1 MLPVCND
8 HRIMMQYCFGRRGG
22 GAIRLP
28 LQGQKKMKMKYK
40 GKEKVK
46 VSKTLSLIVGMNMSD
61 T

>member
-22 GAIRLP
+22 AIRLT

>member
-22 GAIRLP
+22 GAIRLT

-40 GKEKVK
+40 GKEKVSVK
-46 VSKTLSLIVGMNMSD
+46 NFVTDCGNEYE
-61 T
+61 